1 MKKGNLRR
9 VGITI
14 TAQTFYHLKDM
25 ADACGHRDI
34 GRVVDKLVREHQLAA
49 KVRIKSTEREGLY
62 YVQK

>member
-9 VGITI
+9 VGMTI

-34 GRVVDKLVREHQLAA
+34 GRVVDKLVSEHQLAA
-49 KVRIKSTEREGLY
+49 KVRTKPTEREGLY